1 MVYKNKNGKY
11 IVFELQKDR
20 SKMIYVTKKGRKIT
34 VDRFYEVDTPYD
46 SYENGVV
53 SDPEKL
59 QSVYQGYFLEN
70 PPKKAKAIFVID
82 ADSII
87 ERRMAI
93 QKVKDKDIE
102 GLLRYELEDYL
113 SINMSDYVIQY
124 KKLGTIKGTAEDIDE
139 PDENVEGKKAKKNK
153 VKTKLDLFV
162 CAVPKNII
170 ESYIEFAHELDLKIE
185 SIDVKSNVLSLYNTS
200 SQNFNSGFIKPKKD
214 TVCMLSI
221 SESRVD
227 INLYDKGEYV
237 YSTYV
242 DHGIN
247 KLISELVKELG
258 VSVSECFDMINRY
271 NDNKSDFL
279 KDVLANDDLFDEG
292 FNPSQAL
299 EKMNSYKALFSRIN
313 KELDSLVS
321 DISRSIAAQSSSNHL
336 VVDKILLYSYYG
348 QLKLVESII
357 SNKFSDTKVAVVKR
371 IDKVDDKK
379 SCVEYKENVGSFV
392 NLIGIF
398 NK

>member
-1 MVYKNKNGKY
+1 MVYKNKSGKY
-11 IVFELQKDR
+11 VIFELQKNR
-20 SKMIYVTKKGRKIT
+20 SKMAYVTKKGRKIT
-34 VDRFYEVDTPYD
+34 VDRFYEMDTPYD

-53 SDPEKL
+53 SNPEKFHN
-59 QSVYQGYFLEN
+59 VYQGYFLEN
-70 PPKKAKAIFVID
+70 PPKKAKAIFIID

-124 KKLGTIKGTAEDIDE
+124 KKLGMVKVADDID
-139 PDENVEGKKAKKNK
+139 DIGENMKSKKGKT
-153 VKTKLDLFV
+153 KTKLELFV

-170 ESYIEFAHELDLKIE
+170 ESYIELAQDLNLKIE

-227 INLYDKGEYV
+227 INLYEKGEYV

-242 DHGIN
+242 DHGIS

-258 VSVSECFDMINRY
+258 VNVNDCFDMINRY
-271 NDNKSDFL
+271 NENKSDFM
-279 KDVLANDDLFDEG
+279 KDILANADLFDES
-292 FNPSQAL
+292 FNPAQAL
-299 EKMNSYKALFSRIN
+299 EKMNTYKALFSRIN

-321 DISRSIAAQSSSNHL
+321 DISRNIAAQSSSNGL

-348 QLKLVESII
+348 QLKLVENII
-357 SNKFSDTKVAVVKR
+357 NNKFSDTKVAIVEKIDRVDAKR
-371 IDKVDDKK
+371 
-379 SCVEYKENVGSFV
+379 SCEEYKENVGSFV
-392 NLIGIF
+392 NLLGIF